1 MIDSTKRRGS
11 TYITVLMTAMT
22 VTIIATAGL
31 AVARIQFR
39 NGQAT
44 SDIVQARLFA
54 QSAIEIGLYSIN
66 SSVGWRTQYGHD
78 TWTPKRGIGSGAIR
92 WKIVDDV
99 DADLITSS
107 AGPFRLVGQGLMG
120 EAIRTYSVQVES
132 SANTPNL
139 IQNSGMEIG
148 VVDWDSQSKCDLAA
162 DKSTPHSGQACLLVT
177 VRTDNVAGPSQS
189 VFDRIKNGQ
198 ALDTSVWA
206 QAGAGTI
213 PIEISIELE
222 DSIGGVNKV
231 NGPSAVVGPVWT
243 QVSGSITPT
252 WAGTLSKAVFR
263 VHTASG
269 TDDFRVDDVVLVSQ
283 GQNIAPMA
291 VLPETWRLEL
301 NP

>member
-99 DADLITSS
+99 DGDLITRS

-139 IQNSGMEIG
+139 IKNPGIESDLWGWEQQGTCTLSTKGSQPHGGM
-148 VVDWDSQSKCDLAA
+148 
-162 DKSTPHSGQACLLVT
+162 LLL
-177 VRTDNVAGPSQS
+177 NVKARGDALAGPAQNLL
-189 VFDRIKNGQ
+189 KELQNGQ
-198 ALDTSVWA
+198 AYVVSVWA
-206 QAGAGTI
+206 RALTGTV
-213 PIEISIELE
+213 SVQVNLNLQ
-222 DSIGGVNKV
+222 DSLGGN
-231 NGPSAVVGPVWT
+231 NDIVVPGTLVGLTWT
-243 QVSGSITPT
+243 QVSGTITPT
-252 WAGTLSKAVFR
+252 WAGTLTRAMFA
-263 VHTASG
+263 VHTTTG
-269 TDDFRVDDVVLVSQ
+269 TDSFDIDDTVFVPQ
-283 GQNIAPMA
+283 GTNPAPMA

>member
-139 IQNSGMEIG
+139 IKNPGIESDLWGWEQQGTCNLALKTNQPYGGLSCLD
-148 VVDWDSQSKCDLAA
+148 VRNRVDEL
-162 DKSTPHSGQACLLVT
+162 
-177 VRTDNVAGPSQS
+177 AGPAQNLL
-189 VFDRIKNGQ
+189 KGLQNGQ
-198 ALDTSVWA
+198 VYLVSVWA
-206 QAGAGTI
+206 RAQTGTA
-213 PIEISIELE
+213 SVQLTLGLQ
-222 DSIGGVNKV
+222 DSV
-231 NGPSAVVGPVWT
+231 NGATDIVGPGALVGTTWT
-243 QVSGSITPT
+243 QVSGTITPT
-252 WAGTLSKAVFR
+252 WAGTLTRAMFA
-263 VHTASG
+263 VHTTTG
-269 TDDFRVDDVVLVSQ
+269 TDSFDIDDVVFVPQ
-283 GQNIAPMA
+283 GTNPAPMA